1 MPRSET
7 RAWWADVEDV
17 RASIERRREREARD
31 ADRAARDLA
40 SREPA
45 RRRAAAA
52 HGRRS
57 EELGDARAALSPA
70 PDGNLDRS
78 GTERRGRFARSEP
91 EGEPDRRARLSERG
105 RDELSER
112 GRDQLSERGRDR
124 PQPLAA
130 PTRRRTVEITGRTV
144 GAPSLPRLVE
154 IDRRRPSRR
163 AVERVGP
170 RPDRVAMWAVI
181 LGFFLILVAFTSASH
196 AATPASPR
204 GAAGH
209 VAKPRVAHAS
219 VAVAT
224 SRIARA
230 KR

>member
-31 ADRAARDLA
+31 ADRAARDLG
-40 SREPA
+40 SREPS
-45 RRRAAAA
+45 RPRAAAA
-52 HGRRS
+52 QGRRS
-57 EELGDARAALSPA
+57 EELGDARAALLPA

-78 GTERRGRFARSEP
+78 GRERRGRFARSEP
-91 EGEPDRRARLSERG
+91 EGEPDRRARR
-105 RDELSER
+105 
-112 GRDQLSERGRDR
+112 SERGRDR

-196 AATPASPR
+196 AARPASPR
-204 GAAGH
+204 AAAGH
-209 VAKPRVAHAS
+209 VAKPRVAHVS

-224 SRIARA
+224 SGIARA